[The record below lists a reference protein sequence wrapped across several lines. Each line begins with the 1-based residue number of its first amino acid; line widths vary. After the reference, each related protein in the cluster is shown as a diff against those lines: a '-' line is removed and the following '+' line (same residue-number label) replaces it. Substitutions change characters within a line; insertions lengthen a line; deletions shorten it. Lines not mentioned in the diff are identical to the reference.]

1 VEDWAPATDPDRKE
15 KATMIKP
22 DVEKAI
28 NQQIRQELGAGY
40 SYLGMSAYFEHQ
52 NLAGFARWCL
62 LQHQEEIEHAMR
74 LFRYLL
80 DRGGR
85 VALSSI
91 DAPRSDYSS
100 PVEVFRTA
108 LAQEQANTRSIDE
121 LYKLAS
127 SLNDHATISHLQW
140 FVDEQVEEEKVV
152 GEVLALVERAGSEV
166 NAMLYLNDK
175 LGSRA
180 ATEE

>member
-1 VEDWAPATDPDRKE
+1 
-15 KATMIKP
+15 MIKP

-28 NQQIRQELGAGY
+28 NQQIRQELGAAY
-40 SYLGMSAYFEHQ
+40 SYLGMCAYFEHQ
-52 NLAGFARWCL
+52 NLAGFASWCL
-62 LQHQEEIEHAMR
+62 AQHQEELAHAMR

-85 VALSSI
+85 VSLSSI
-91 DAPRSDYSS
+91 EAPRADYGS

-108 LAQEQANTRSIDE
+108 LAQEQSNTRSIDE
-121 LYKLAS
+121 LYTLAS

-140 FVDEQVEEEKVV
+140 FVDEQVEEEKSV
-152 GEVLALVERAGSEV
+152 GEVLALVERAGSDV

-175 LGSRA
+175 LGARSTTA
-180 ATEE
+180 